1 MSGQHIN
8 DDVEHLQCLDLFD
21 SNPTGSQILACRKT
35 VISSE
40 PLSAASTQM
49 RFRIPAITKEFTR
62 LSSATI
68 EFTYKVA
75 TATGADVGAQNAFV
89 GFPGDHGDLLIK
101 KGKVTIAGNNIIE
114 STSNYGLSSF
124 VQTLLSQ
131 DNAAKRTSLEA
142 EGWKEDAVSGLVPDT
157 AGNPAVAARLARRTA
172 IQNGTHQTI
181 IIQPKFG
188 IFQQNKLIP
197 PQTAMDLEFE
207 FANNAYFFNAPDG
220 TADGRLRLVPMKAE
234 LSLHR
239 YSVRDTVYK
248 ALTKINLG
256 SANKPGTDYKY
267 PYQQLE
273 CLEATVSQG
282 VTKHMIQYP
291 TVRKRPNKVLVLFV
305 PQVCHAGHYQHNP
318 THFVHAGVSDI
329 VLKFHGIEMG
339 RLQSNF
345 TTGAVTQAY
354 DSLMRAVPHKSLEAS
369 SNGISLADFRTK
381 YTIFGWDTTYGY
393 GATHDI
399 QEDVDITVE
408 ITFRDATNVVMTA
421 VVLTETN
428 RLLTLPMN
436 RAEARVI

>member
-1 MSGQHIN
+1 
-8 DDVEHLQCLDLFD
+8 
-21 SNPTGSQILACRKT
+21 
-35 VISSE
+35 
-40 PLSAASTQM
+40 
-49 RFRIPAITKEFTR
+49 
-62 LSSATI
+62 
-68 EFTYKVA
+68 
-75 TATGADVGAQNAFV
+75 
-89 GFPGDHGDLLIK
+89 
-101 KGKVTIAGNNIIE
+101 
-114 STSNYGLSSF
+114 
-124 VQTLLSQ
+124 
-131 DNAAKRTSLEA
+131 
-142 EGWKEDAVSGLVPDT
+142 
-157 AGNPAVAARLARRTA
+157 
-172 IQNGTHQTI
+172 
-181 IIQPKFG
+181 
-188 IFQQNKLIP
+188 
-197 PQTAMDLEFE
+197 
-207 FANNAYFFNAPDG
+207 
-220 TADGRLRLVPMKAE
+220 MKAE

-248 ALTKINLG
+248 ALTTINLG
-256 SANKPGTDYKY
+256 SASRQGIDYKY

-305 PQVCHAGHYQHNP
+305 PQVCHAGHYQQNP
-318 THFVHAGVSDI
+318 AHFVHAGVSDI

-369 SNGISLADFRTK
+369 SNGISFEDFRTK

-408 ITFRDATNVVMTA
+408 ITFRDATNVVLTA
-421 VVLTETN
+421 IVLTETN
-428 RLLTLPMN
+428 RLLSLPMN